1 MPGNKEPLFLITC
14 KSVFILHYAFYP
26 PKHIKCART
35 IRMNT
40 KEVKLEREMEKEGA
54 RDGFFDSPLLPLGW
68 RPMPVLPAL
77 IWNPAAG
84 LMEKETEDLR
94 MRSPKLVCFTL

>member
-1 MPGNKEPLFLITC
+1 
-14 KSVFILHYAFYP
+14 
-26 PKHIKCART
+26 
-35 IRMNT
+35 MNT
-40 KEVKLEREMEKEGA
+40 KEVKLEQEMEKEGA
-54 RDGFFDSPLLPLGW
+54 RDGFFFNSPLLLSGW

-84 LMEKETEDLR
+84 LKENKTEDLR